1 MSEENKNKDN
11 EWKDREI
18 GALWKKEGKNQNY
31 FSGRLKLKNMDGQSE
46 LNVVG
51 FSNKKKAEY
60 PNSPDVIL
68 YQSVPREENKQND
81 ISLSDSTPNK
91 DTIEDETPF

>member
-68 YQSVPREENKQND
+68 
-81 ISLSDSTPNK
+81 
-91 DTIEDETPF
+91 